1 MNNGKYVLLVEDN
14 QDDVTLT
21 KIAFKKAQIQNR
33 LEVVWDGAEA
43 MEYLFGKGRYANR
56 DRSDKP
62 AVILL
67 DLKLPLVGGVQV
79 LEAIYADINY
89 GGVPVVVL
97 TSSME
102 ASDQR
107 ACNQFG
113 VTEYLQKPN
122 SLSKFMEILNDIKA
136 KWLD

>member
-1 MNNGKYVLLVEDN
+1 MNNSKYVLLVEDN

-43 MEYLFGKGRYANR
+43 MEYLFGNGRYANR
-56 DRSDKP
+56 DLSDKP

-79 LEAIYADINY
+79 LRAIRLDANTKDI
-89 GGVPVVVL
+89 PVIVL

-113 VTEYLQKPN
+113 VTEYAQKPS
-122 SLSKFMEILNDIKA
+122 SLPKFIEMLHHIKSGF
-136 KWLD
+136 LS